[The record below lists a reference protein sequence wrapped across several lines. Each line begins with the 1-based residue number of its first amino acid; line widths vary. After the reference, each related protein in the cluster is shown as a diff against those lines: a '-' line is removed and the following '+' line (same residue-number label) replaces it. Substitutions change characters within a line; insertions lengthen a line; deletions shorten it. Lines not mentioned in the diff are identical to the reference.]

1 MPDAA
6 LVTLKDIHKS
16 FGEVVALDGVDW
28 SLAPREVHGLLGGNG
43 AGKTTLM
50 NILYGLYQQDSGT
63 IELASRPV
71 EIASPRAALA
81 LGIGMVHQHFLQ
93 IGSFS
98 VTENIVL
105 GSSLPSL
112 PILRLDQARERIRNL
127 SQHFGLQVDPGANI
141 DELPMGV
148 RQRVEILKAL
158 YRGVKVLILDEPT
171 TNLTP
176 QEVDHLFESLR
187 VMVSEGMSVVF
198 ITHKLNEVI
207 NVSDRVSVLRDG
219 MLIMTAPVSDVTEE
233 SLVSSMV
240 GEEIDVAESIL
251 FSGTDAQ
258 RSMATNG
265 DPRLRADGITVAG
278 EGEWTALEGVSFEA
292 YRGEILGF
300 AGVAGNGQQELAEAL
315 INIQPKTAGN
325 VSINGRDISHM
336 STREILQEG
345 VAYIPEDRLMDG
357 YLPSV
362 SVAHNLVLGSHNQVP
377 YARRGFMD
385 WDRINETARELIDTY
400 QIRTRGP
407 RDLAANLSGGNIQ
420 RLMIARAFSREV
432 QVLLAHNPTSG
443 LDIPSVEFMYRT
455 LLDRRERGLTAI
467 LLSDDLDE
475 LLLLCDR
482 IATLYRGRLVGI
494 LERPEFDRYRIG
506 RMMSGAD
513 G

>member
-1 MPDAA
+1 MADAA

-16 FGEVVALDGVDW
+16 FGDVVALEGVDW

-71 EIASPRAALA
+71 EITSPRDALD

-98 VTENIVL
+98 VAENIVL
-105 GSSLPSL
+105 GSSIPSM
-112 PILRLDQARERIRNL
+112 PVMRLDHARERIRDL
-127 SQHFGLQVDPGANI
+127 SQHFGLQVDARAQI

-158 YRGVKVLILDEPT
+158 YRGVDVLILDEPT

-207 NVSDRVSVLRDG
+207 KVCDRVSVLRDG
-219 MLIMTAPVSDVTEE
+219 ARILTAPVSDVSEE
-233 SLVSSMV
+233 SLVGSMV
-240 GEEIDVAESIL
+240 GEEMDVSESIL
-251 FSGTDAQ
+251 FSGTEIEDSVPA
-258 RSMATNG
+258 G
-265 DPRLRADGITVAG
+265 GEPRLRVSGLTVSG
-278 EGEWTALEGVSFEA
+278 EGDRPALEDVSFEA

-315 INIQPKTAGN
+315 TNIRPRASGT
-325 VSINGRDISHM
+325 VSIDGRDISHAP
-336 STREILQEG
+336 TREILQAG
-345 VAYIPEDRLMDG
+345 VAYIPEDRLTDG

-362 SVAHNLVLGSHNQVP
+362 SVAHNLILGNHNQSP
-377 YARRGFMD
+377 YARRGIMN
-385 WDRINETARELIDTY
+385 WDRINETAADLIETY

-420 RLMIARAFSREV
+420 RLMIARAFSHAA
-432 QVLLAHNPTSG
+432 QILLAHSPTSG
-443 LDIPSVEFMYRT
+443 LDIPSVEFVYRS
-455 LLDRRERGLTAI
+455 LLDRRRRGLTAI

-482 IATLYRGRLVGI
+482 IATLYRGRIVGV
-494 LERPEFDRYRIG
+494 LHRAEFDRYRIG

-513 G
+513 R